1 VGFFTGVINIFMN
14 PVFNLERDIRRTW
27 WMVEKVRS
35 SDVYAQNL
43 YAAFCNNEFAPK
55 DIWGILKNVKW
66 SCSWRYAGT
75 MVAEIREDSDFNDW
89 YCSGIQL
96 TNQLFVPESIIVPE
110 IETDFDQLGWIK
122 V

>member
-1 VGFFTGVINIFMN
+1 M
-14 PVFNLERDIRRTW
+14 
-27 WMVEKVRS
+27 
-35 SDVYAQNL
+35 
-43 YAAFCNNEFAPK
+43 
-55 DIWGILKNVKW
+55 KNVKW